1 MDSFKCV
8 GFQHNLQSNQCRLLD
23 AKFIAR
29 SSKSSIRSFW
39 ITFQR
44 NSENSTVIPEI
55 PITRPIGIY
64 KLSSFELNILI
75 TSKCFSGDVLVNTEN
90 EGREFD
96 GFKEVST
103 PSLLKLTGIHL
114 LFLSE
119 RNAKLVFH
127 LVYYVVLNKKTF
139 EINHQ
144 DDIFIDYM
152 RSSATCGKRNVNFEA
167 PRPSSSRLG
176 RVVNGVDAPVGAI
189 PWQVIN

>member
-23 AKFIAR
+23 AKFIDR
-29 SSKSSIRSFW
+29 SSKPSIRSFW

-55 PITRPIGIY
+55 PITHPIGIY

-96 GFKEVST
+96 GFEGGFDAIIVEVDWDS
-103 PSLLKLTGIHL
+103 PA
-114 LFLSE
+114 LSE
-119 RNAKLVFH
+119 RTKRKAGFSSGILR
-127 LVYYVVLNKKTF
+127 
-139 EINHQ
+139 
-144 DDIFIDYM
+144 
-152 RSSATCGKRNVNFEA
+152 RS
-167 PRPSSSRLG
+167 
-176 RVVNGVDAPVGAI
+176 
-189 PWQVIN
+189 